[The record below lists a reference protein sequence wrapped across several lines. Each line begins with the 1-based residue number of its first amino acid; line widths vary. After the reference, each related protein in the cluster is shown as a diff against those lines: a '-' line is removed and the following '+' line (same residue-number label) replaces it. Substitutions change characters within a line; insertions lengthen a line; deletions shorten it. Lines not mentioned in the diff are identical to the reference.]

1 MSHVPDDLATVVAV
15 WEHVPATVQVG
26 IVAEVI
32 DVGRGVVSQV
42 GTDTPAVV

>member
-1 MSHVPDDLATVVAV
+1 MSHVPDGLATVVAA
-15 WEHVPATVQVG
+15 WERLPAAVQVG
-26 IVAEVI
+26 IVVEVI